1 MEVNY
6 ATRASS
12 PPPVTQQ
19 AQLTF
24 WPVRL
29 DQLWQHLPADRQE
42 TIGATL
48 AQMIAKQIVA
58 KMPSPPPV
66 KEESD
71 E

>member
-1 MEVNY
+1 M
-6 ATRASS
+6 
-12 PPPVTQQ
+12 
-19 AQLTF
+19 F

-29 DQLWQHLPADRQE
+29 DQLWRHLPGNRQE
-42 TIGATL
+42 AIGATL

-58 KMPSPPPV
+58 TMPSPPPV